1 MDYVWSGVAHY
12 LTQACDLEV
21 NLKKYKIFF
30 SVTSIF
36 VAVPIVCWLIKFHD
50 FDLSS
55 NSEKWADF
63 GSFIGGTI
71 SPILAFVS
79 FIAVMVTIKL
89 QKDKHDFEKELIDS
103 QGYCAN
109 AVKCLERAYGFLSDN
124 GSETVPV
131 KDRLVWLTTARL
143 ILQSKKLADAM
154 SPKAVSSLAM
164 YESERE
170 YWSHRFYNLIDYK
183 GTKSFSMDKD
193 YFAKASRIPGDEIE
207 ERSIKVIYEFALSF
221 DGEND
226 PIDRVSVYSRDE
238 LDRFNVGQK
247 GLKEYLEL
255 KIIRREER
263 SKQ

>member
-1 MDYVWSGVAHY
+1 M
-12 LTQACDLEV
+12 
-21 NLKKYKIFF
+21 
-30 SVTSIF
+30 
-36 VAVPIVCWLIKFHD
+36 
-50 FDLSS
+50 SS

-89 QKDKHDFEKELIDS
+89 QKDKSDLEKELIDS

-124 GSETVPV
+124 GAATVPV

-143 ILQSKKLADAM
+143 ILQSKELASAI

-170 YWSHRFYNLIDYK
+170 YWSHRFYNLIDYT

-255 KIIRREER
+255 KIIRREKR

>member
-1 MDYVWSGVAHY
+1 M
-12 LTQACDLEV
+12 
-21 NLKKYKIFF
+21 KKYTILF
-30 SVTSIF
+30 SITSIF
-36 VAVPIVCWLIKFHD
+36 VAVPIVCWLIKFYD

-89 QKDKHDFEKELIDS
+89 QKDKSDLEKELIDS

-124 GSETVPV
+124 GAATVPV

-143 ILQSKKLADAM
+143 ILQSKELASAI

-170 YWSHRFYNLIDYK
+170 YWSHRFYNLIDYT

-255 KIIRREER
+255 KIIRREKR